1 MKHLFFLLLLNLTFS
16 GWAQRYSFVEYNT
29 AQGLPQSQ
37 VTSICQDSSGYMW
50 IGTLGGL
57 AKFNGIQFT
66 TFTND
71 DGLFNNKISLV
82 QYENKTLWIGHEGG
96 LSKLQKDKF
105 IHWPL
110 RKEASNVQV
119 SAILP
124 FQNDL
129 IVATNGDGLYR
140 LKGDQLLPISRNFPG
155 GDRIRDIVKFNNIY
169 YVATR
174 DGLFSTKDFQSF
186 HLIPDSEY
194 WSLADIQI
202 IDGELFLAAY
212 GDGLIRFNP
221 RTGIIRSEE
230 LPIDFSPKSVTQTS
244 EGKIWLCSNQGVLVK
259 ENRKWKT
266 INGSNGLPLLDIK
279 NIFEDDENNIWFE
292 SLGKGLLYFPGDL
305 FVHFNTNSGMTSDLV
320 LNVSEK
326 GNNHFF
332 IGTYDQGLLRYW
344 GKFSNFHTENS
355 TIWTSALDISQSDWF
370 GTETG
375 LLEINSKGK
384 QKTWTT
390 ENGLLSNKVSCLY
403 RVNSESMYIGGSK
416 GLQLFKSGKLITKH
430 ENKTKDIGTI
440 RNMRSFNGKL
450 YIASDKGFYELTPLG
465 PKLISNFNRTT
476 FSLASNGKVLWLGT
490 EEGLFKFDGEK
501 ISNVSYTDIPSGKF
515 INFLNYRDGRLY
527 IGSNNGLYILFE
539 KRNKIQIEHYGIQEG
554 VINLETN
561 LNSGFVDSRGNF
573 WFGTASGLVRMR
585 KNLPKTQSKP
595 PRVILEQVL
604 LNYQPFNF
612 SENLENITEIP
623 SSKNNISFAFDG
635 ISLSNP
641 ESMRFQYWLEGADEN
656 WSPPTTNAN
665 VVFTSLSPGN
675 YILHARTIG
684 LDGTT
689 SKSII
694 LPFDILPP
702 FYRTWW
708 FFVAV
713 SILIAFVIW
722 RIVKIRINRER
733 ELNEKEKM
741 QFRSRLLALE
751 QQSLNASMNRHF
763 IFNSLNSIQYFI
775 NTQDKLSAN
784 RFLTNFAQ
792 LIRKNLDSAG
802 HDGNMIPLSKEIE
815 RLKLYLSLEA
825 MRFKD
830 KFSYEFQI
838 EPQDLDGIYLPA
850 MLLQPFVE
858 NSIIHGILPNQ
869 NQKGVIMISIQERNN
884 CLEIKIEDN
893 GIGISN
899 SLKQKESFMGD
910 HKSQGMEI
918 TAKRIEL
925 IKKISNQ
932 AFEIV
937 GPIDR
942 INEDSKINGTY
953 VLLKIPLNILD
964 NLD

>member
-1 MKHLFFLLLLNLTFS
+1 MAYGVWS
-16 GWAQRYSFVEYNT
+16 QRYSFVEYNT

-37 VTSICQDSSGYMW
+37 VTSISQDSSGYMW

-57 AKFNGIQFT
+57 AKFNGLRFT
-66 TFTND
+66 TFSND
-71 DGLFNNKISLV
+71 DGLFNNKISCL
-82 QYENKTLWIGHEGG
+82 QMINSTLWIGHEGG
-96 LSKLQKDKF
+96 ISREKEGKF
-105 IHWPL
+105 ENWSL
-110 RKEASNVQV
+110 RKEANNVQV
-119 SAILP
+119 TAIIP
-124 FQNDL
+124 FKKDL
-129 IVATNGDGLYR
+129 IVSTNGDGLYR
-140 LKGDQLLPISRNFPG
+140 LIGNQLSPISRTFPG
-155 GDRIRDIVKFNNIY
+155 GDRIRDIYQFNSVFY
-169 YVATR
+169 LATR

-186 HLIPDSEY
+186 SLIRETEY
-194 WSLADIQI
+194 WSIADLHRVG
-202 IDGELFLAAY
+202 DELFLAAY
-212 GDGLIRFNP
+212 GDGLIKFNP
-221 RTGIIRSEE
+221 QTGSLSPEQ
-230 LPIDFSPKSVTQTS
+230 LPIDFSPRSVTQTRD
-244 EGKIWLCSNQGVLVK
+244 GRIWLCSNQGVLVK
-259 ENRKWKT
+259 EGKNWKT
-266 INGSNGLPLLDIK
+266 INGENGLPLLDIR
-279 NIFEDDENNIWFE
+279 NVFQDDENNMWLE

-305 FVHFNTNSGMTSDLV
+305 FVHFNKNSGMTSELV
-320 LNVSEK
+320 LNVIEK
-326 GNNHFF
+326 GPNHYY
-332 IGTYDQGLLRYW
+332 IGTYDQGILKYW
-344 GKFSNFHTENS
+344 GRFSDFHSENS
-355 TIWTSALDISQSDWF
+355 TIWTSTLNVNNSDWF

-375 LLEINSKGK
+375 LLQIDASGK
-384 QKTWTT
+384 QSTWKI

-403 RVNSESMYIGGSK
+403 RINKDKMFVGGSG
-416 GLQLFKSGKLITKH
+416 GLQLYSNGTLTTKH
-430 ENKTKDIGTI
+430 DNEKEDIGTI
-440 RNMRSFNGKL
+440 RHLKYFQNTL
-450 YIASDKGFYELTPLG
+450 YIASDKGFYRFDG
-465 PKLISNFNRTT
+465 KKVKLVSGFSKTT
-476 FSLASNGKVLWLGT
+476 FSLATNGNILWLGT
-490 EEGLFKFDGEK
+490 EEGLFRYDGEK
-501 ISNVSYTDIPSGKF
+501 IVPVQFTDIPSGKF
-515 INFLNYRDGRLY
+515 INFLNYNEGRLY
-527 IGSNNGLYILFE
+527 IGSLNGLYILFD
-539 KRNKIQIEHYGIQEG
+539 KFGKIQVEHYGIQEG
-554 VINLETN
+554 VIDLETN
-561 LNSGFVDSRGNF
+561 LNSGFIDSKGNF

-585 KNLPKTQSKP
+585 KNIPNTSSKP
-595 PRVILEQVL
+595 PRLILDQVL
-604 LNYQPFNF
+604 LNYQPFSF
-612 SENLENITEIP
+612 STQADNSVEIP

-641 ESMRFQYWLEGADEN
+641 ESMRYQYWLEGADET
-656 WSPPTTNAN
+656 WSPPTTNAT
-665 VVFTSLSPGN
+665 VAFTSLSPGS
-675 YILHARTIG
+675 YTLHARTVG
-684 LDGTT
+684 MDGST
-689 SKSII
+689 SKIII

-708 FFVAV
+708 FVVLMSLVVA
-713 SILIAFVIW
+713 LIIW

-830 KFSYEFQI
+830 RFNYRFDIQ
-838 EPQDLDGIYLPA
+838 PPDLDGIYLPA

-869 NQKGVIMISIQERNN
+869 EQVGEIVIAVEEKNQF
-884 CLEIKIEDN
+884 LEIRIEDN

-899 SLKQKESFMGD
+899 SLKQKESFTGD

-932 AFEIV
+932 AFEII
-937 GPIDR
+937 GPNDR
-942 INEDSKINGTY
+942 LDVNHKINGTY